1 METPPTSSN
10 ASKRAIALS
19 ASIALVFMLIVLS
32 LGNPDETIDRLIVV
46 LFTTLNSAWL
56 PLVYL
61 IGALGFGRLWGRW
74 ITCKW
79 TAQCSTQW
87 IIELAI
93 GLTITLTL
101 THALGVLGLLNP
113 ITAWLVT
120 GSGCLLVLVDR
131 AHYRESLAQTF
142 QRIRLSIPGIAF
154 ALGSVLVVLMSC
166 IPPGISWDSE
176 FGNYDALSYHLQLPR
191 EWLEA
196 GRIWPS
202 EHNVYSFL
210 PSYIESAYLH
220 FAHLAGVEHT
230 TPGGLSGMLANEA
243 RVTMGVH
250 LFSAF
255 MLIISALA
263 IGSLAKRTIEI
274 YMPNTDPKAPALCAQ
289 ALMMCTPWLT
299 LVGSLAY
306 NEVGVVLLGLGALA
320 IALEQS
326 IHPNT
331 RSMLAAFIVAGACCC
346 KPTALFL
353 LAPAVGVMLLAAI
366 PLRQWLKPIAL
377 GLFIGLLTLSP
388 WLIRNQLATGSIV
401 FPQASSVFGIAHWSD
416 SQHAIY
422 SSAHHFQ
429 GSLFDRVS
437 MIALPD
443 ASGTSHASTYR
454 GFTNL
459 QWALT
464 PWLGFIGCTFLLI
477 NTRTRA
483 IGQIATLAIALPII
497 GWLTMTHLQSRFLIP
512 LAPPLILT
520 SALALATINHQ
531 KIQRAFIA
539 IITSAALFWT
549 TFVVSIQLKSDPF
562 VTLVFGTKIYTGEIK
577 AEIAPWTSTLNTV
590 LEPNETVYLLGDA
603 AAFYV
608 RSPLIANTVYDRW
621 LIQDAIDTH
630 PNTPSKWTSSLL
642 DSGIDVVVIG
652 SSEIHRFEESRWLP
666 ETIDTNMFRE
676 WIKTLPEPI
685 YIWNLP
691 QSTEPIRAAYRL
703 RNP

>member
-10 ASKRAIALS
+10 ASKRAIALY
-19 ASIALVFMLIVLS
+19 ASIALGFMLIVLS

-56 PLVYL
+56 PIVYL
-61 IGALGFGRLWGRW
+61 IGSLGFGRLFRRSF
-74 ITCKW
+74 TRRLV
-79 TAQCSTQW
+79 AQYSTQW

-113 ITAWLVT
+113 ITAWIIT
-120 GSGCLLVLVDR
+120 GLGCLLVLLDR
-131 AHYRESLAQTF
+131 AQYKESFVQSF
-142 QRIRLSIPGIAF
+142 QRIRISIPGIAF
-154 ALGSVLVVLMSC
+154 ILGSVLVVLMSC

-176 FGNYDALSYHLQLPR
+176 FGSYDALSYHLQLPR

-196 GRIWPS
+196 SRIWPS

-220 FAHLAGVEHT
+220 FAHLAGVDHT
-230 TPGGLSGMLANEA
+230 TPDGLSGMLANEA

-263 IGSLAKRTIEI
+263 IGSLTKRTIEL
-274 YMPNTDPKAPALCAQ
+274 YMPNTDSKAPALCAQ

-306 NEVGVVLLGLGALA
+306 NEAGVILLGIGALA
-320 IALEQS
+320 VVIEKP
-326 IHPNT
+326 INPNT
-331 RSMLAAFIVAGACCC
+331 RSMLAAFIVAGACSC
-346 KPTALFL
+346 KPTAIFL
-353 LAPAVGVMLLAAI
+353 LAPAVGVVLLAAI

-388 WLIRNQLATGSIV
+388 WLIRNQIATGSIV
-401 FPQASSVFGIAHWSD
+401 FPQASSIFGIAHWSD
-416 SQHAIY
+416 TQHAVY
-422 SSAHHFQ
+422 QSAHHFQ

-437 MIALPD
+437 MLALPD
-443 ASGTSHASTYR
+443 NTGTSHASTYR
-454 GFTNL
+454 GFTNI

-464 PWLGFIGCTFLLI
+464 PWLGFIGCVVLSL
-477 NTRTRA
+477 NKQTRT
-483 IGQIATLAIALPII
+483 IGQITTLAIALPIV

-512 LAPPLILT
+512 LAPALVVAC
-520 SALALATINHQ
+520 ALALATINHQ
-531 KIQRAFIA
+531 KLQRTIIA
-539 IITSAALFWT
+539 IITSTALCWT

-562 VTLVFGTKIYTGEIK
+562 ATLVFGTKIYTGEIK
-577 AEIAPWTSTLNTV
+577 AEIAPWTSTLNTI

-621 LIQDAIDTH
+621 LIMDAIETH
-630 PNTPSKWTSSLL
+630 PNAPSKWTASLL
-642 DSGIDVVVIG
+642 DAGVDVVVIG
-652 SSEIHRFEESRWLP
+652 SSEIHRFEHSGWLP
-666 ETIDTNMFRE
+666 ETIDTNTLRE

-685 YIWNLP
+685 YVWNLP